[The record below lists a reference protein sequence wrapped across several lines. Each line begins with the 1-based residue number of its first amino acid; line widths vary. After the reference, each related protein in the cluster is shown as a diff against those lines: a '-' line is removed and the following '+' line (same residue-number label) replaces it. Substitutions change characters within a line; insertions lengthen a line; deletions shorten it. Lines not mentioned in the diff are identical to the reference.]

1 MITKNEI
8 KHLKKDFILKQVI
21 ENSDFEIKPSLELD
35 IYTFLLRSIVS
46 QQLSI
51 KVAKVIFNRF
61 LNLFPDRYPNNDLLL
76 KMDDSILRNVGI
88 SFRKIS
94 YLKNVAEFS
103 KNNNLDFE
111 YIQQKTDD
119 ELTKIFTQIKG
130 VGKWT
135 VQMMLMFPLNRPDVF
150 PVDDLGIQT
159 KIKYLYNITSKN
171 KEMKT
176 DLEEIAGN
184 WKPYRTLACKY
195 LWNYKI

>member
-21 ENSDFEIKPSLELD
+21 ENSDFEIKPSLELNV
-35 IYTFLLRSIVS
+35 YTFLLRSIVS

-51 KVAKVIFNRF
+51 KVAKIIFNRF

-76 KMDDSILRNVGI
+76 KMDNSILRNVGI

-119 ELTKIFTQIKG
+119 ELIKTLTQIKG
-130 VGKWT
+130 IGKWT
-135 VQMMLMFPLNRPDVF
+135 VQMALMFPLNRPDVF

-176 DLEEIAGN
+176 DLEKISEN
-184 WKPYRTLACKY
+184 WKPYRTLACKF